1 LRSPASGWTEAKDSA
16 VIHLYRSLSTQ
27 ERHGL
32 PVDINR
38 AILATTGI
46 DKTPGA
52 IRMRLANVS
61 AILEERRPARVSRLA
76 PLHQYPRRLARL
88 VDAGLP
94 W

>member
-61 AILEERRPARVSRLA
+61 AILEERRLARVSRLS
-76 PLHQYPRRLARL
+76 PLRHYPRQLARL
-88 VDAGLP
+88 VDASLP